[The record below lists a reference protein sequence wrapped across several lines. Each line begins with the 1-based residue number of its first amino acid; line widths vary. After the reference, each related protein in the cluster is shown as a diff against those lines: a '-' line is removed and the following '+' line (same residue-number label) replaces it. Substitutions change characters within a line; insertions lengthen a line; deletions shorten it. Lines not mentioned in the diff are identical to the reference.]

1 MLSSRLSR
9 PAPAPCNNRL
19 SVAAFNSLSQER
31 LFACSLLRA
40 ARALSPFCPLVARDD
55 AVLDENHA
63 VGKLRDVV
71 LVRDQHDGVALA
83 VQLVEQGHDLS
94 AGLRIQVAGGL
105 IGQDDGGLI
114 DQSARDGH
122 ALALTA
128 G

>member
-9 PAPAPCNNRL
+9 PAPAPCNN
-19 SVAAFNSLSQER
+19 SFGCTFNSLSQER

-55 AVLDENHA
+55 AILDENHA

-94 AGLRIQVAGGL
+94 AGLRIQVAGG
-105 IGQDDGGLI
+105 
-114 DQSARDGH
+114 
-122 ALALTA
+122 
-128 G
+128 